1 MYPDPNQQNGPKQQP
16 PLPPQQ
22 PWSPNSGQ
30 YSQPLAQQQPSV
42 PQPQAPTQPLT
53 PPTGQ
58 QPATPQYSIDYLNQI
73 APKPQKASLN
83 SRIFFFLIGGG
94 LLLALIVG
102 ILSLS
107 SGGNGPTK
115 QMQTLAARIET
126 LQSIAEKSQ
135 KNIKS
140 GKLRSTN
147 SNLNI
152 FLTNADHDIAEPL
165 TKNGLDIKKLDKN
178 IVTAEKGKGD
188 ELTNKLEDARLNVTF
203 DETYARQMS
212 YQLSTLET
220 LMGSIYRST
229 KSKSMKD
236 FLSKTDGNI
245 EPIIKQL
252 DSFNVTTAND

>member
-1 MYPDPNQQNGPKQQP
+1 MYPDPNQQNAPKPQP
-16 PLPPQQ
+16 AQVPPQQ
-22 PWSPNSGQ
+22 PWPGAQQ
-30 YSQPLAQQQPSV
+30 YPTGIPQPQTPIQPLA
-42 PQPQAPTQPLT
+42 
-53 PPTGQ
+53 PPTSSN
-58 QPATPQYSIDYLNQI
+58 ATEPQYSIDYLNQI
-73 APKPQKASLN
+73 APKPQKSGLVGG
-83 SRIFFFLIGGG
+83 RMFLFIIGGG

-102 ILSLS
+102 IMALS
-107 SGGNGPTK
+107 SSGNGPTK

-126 LQSIAEKSQ
+126 LQSIADKSQ

-152 FLTNADHDIAEPL
+152 FLTNANHDIVDPL
-165 TKNGLDIKKLDKN
+165 TKNGLDIKKIDKN
-178 IVTAEKGKGD
+178 IVAAEKGED
-188 ELTNKLEDARLNVTF
+188 LTKKLEDARLNATF

-220 LMGSIYRST
+220 LMGTIYHST

-252 DSFNVTTAND
+252 DNFNVTTAND